1 MSTAW
6 PLQDDALGPPA
17 WHRAGVVWLTGLS
30 GSGKTTLGQALAE
43 HLEAMGQR
51 VLMLDGDH
59 LRQGLCSDL
68 GFGAEDRRENIR
80 RAGEVARLAQAAGVW
95 SVACLISPFA
105 AERQRVRERIPAGC
119 FIEVHCCAPLEVCES
134 RDVKGLYRR
143 ARQGLIPHFTGISS
157 PYDPPEAPELAT
169 HSGRETLP
177 QSLSRL
183 LQTLSLMGL
192 LPECVLND

>member
-1 MSTAW
+1 MRTAR
-6 PLQDDALGPPA
+6 PLQDDVASPAVGPQ
-17 WHRAGVVWLTGLS
+17 AGVVWLTGLS
-30 GSGKTTLGQALAE
+30 GAGKTTLGQALVE
-43 HLEAMGQR
+43 RLERMGQR

-143 ARQGLIPHFTGISS
+143 ARQGLIPDFTGISS
-157 PYDPPEAPELAT
+157 PYEPPEAPELST

-183 LQTLSLMGL
+183 LQTLAQMGL
-192 LPECVLND
+192 LPERVLND